1 MRGRPGPSDL
11 WGKFRDES
19 RGGPAWHPLVDHC
32 IDVAC
37 VLEALLA
44 QPTIRRRLARAGGL
58 DDLDPV
64 QVARLCFLGFI
75 HDLGKC
81 AAGFQA
87 KASEPPVIAI
97 GHIRALRGLCADDL
111 ASRFTAAI
119 DAPTLLGWGEAP
131 SRELLAAAFAHH
143 GRPVEL
149 EFNSLQDGPLRATW
163 LVQAGVEPMVRLA
176 GLVAAGR
183 TLFPEAFGVGS
194 PLPTERQFQHLF
206 AGLLMLADWLGSG
219 DASDLF
225 PYSEPGEDRL
235 VFARGRAPDVLRK
248 IGLDPAALRQ
258 GTTGTLPSF
267 QAQFGFEP
275 RPAQAGID
283 ALPVPP
289 GGGVVLLESETGSGK
304 TEAALRWATRLVA
317 DGQVDGLFFAV
328 PLRSAA
334 VQLHRR
340 MQAWL
345 DTTFPGTEALLAV
358 PGYFRMGEAEGR
370 ALPDFAVQWTDGAP
384 EDRQLARWAAE
395 QPKRYAAAAF
405 AVGTIDQALMAVLQ
419 VNHAHLRAAC
429 LARHLL
435 VVDEVHGSDPYM
447 RVLVR
452 RLIEL
457 FQACGGQVLLMSATL
472 GAATREKLLRGV
484 SRPAPLIEA
493 MARPYPLISTSW
505 GAAAEPRP
513 EGRSKRVA
521 VSLCPRLDDP
531 EAVAAEAVAA
541 ADAGARV
548 LILRNTV
555 GAAIATQQAI
565 EGLLGPDHPAL
576 FRVGDGKVSTLHH
589 GRFAAE
595 DRRRLDDAIQ
605 DRVGKTAAAAG
616 AAIVVATQTV
626 EQSLDVDFDLLLT
639 DLCPIDVLLQR
650 IGRLHRHDRRRP
662 SAFAQARCIVLE
674 PDGGDL
680 APFLTAS
687 RHGLGFGR
695 DGQARAYPDL
705 RAVEAT
711 RRLIGP
717 GSVWAIPDDNRR
729 LVEQGTHPEALD
741 ALAAGLDERWR
752 QHGRT
757 KQAKDMAEGSI
768 ARDNAIDFTK
778 PFSTLAFPESGIKIA
793 TRLGLDDLL
802 LPLDRPLL
810 SPFGETLQRLRL
822 PGWMIRGETWQAIK
836 IVDDPRIVVTD
847 TGQLD
852 LYGQRFVYDRLGLTL
867 QIENKNLC
875 IKTAL
880 GS

>member
-1 MRGRPGPSDL
+1 MRGQPGPSDL

-19 RGGPAWHPLVDHC
+19 RGGPAWHPLIDHC
-32 IDVAC
+32 TDVAC

-58 DDLDPV
+58 DDLDPI

-87 KASEPPVIAI
+87 KASEPPVIGV

-111 ASRFTAAI
+111 AARFTAAI
-119 DAPTLLGWGEAP
+119 DAPTLLGWGEA
-131 SRELLAAAFAHH
+131 SVWELLAAAFAHH

-163 LVQAGVEPMVRLA
+163 LARAGVEPMARLA
-176 GLVAAGR
+176 GLVANGR
-183 TLFPEAFGVGS
+183 ALFSEAFGIGA
-194 PLPTERQFQHLF
+194 PLPAGRPFQHLF

-219 DASDLF
+219 DTSDMF

-235 VFARGRAPDVLRK
+235 ALARGRAPEVLRRV
-248 IGLDPAALRQ
+248 GLAPAPPRQ
-258 GTTGTLPSF
+258 ATTGMLPGF
-267 QAQFGFEP
+267 QAQFGFAP
-275 RPAQAGID
+275 RPAQAEID

-289 GGGVVLLESETGSGK
+289 RGGVVLLESETGSGK
-304 TEAALRWATRLVA
+304 TEAALRWATRLIA

-345 DTTFPGTEALLAV
+345 DNTFPGTEALLAV

-370 ALPDFAVQWTDGAP
+370 TLPDFAVQWTDGAP
-384 EDRQLARWAAE
+384 EDRQLGRWAAE

-457 FQACGGQVLLMSATL
+457 FQACGGQILLMSATL
-472 GAATREKLLRGV
+472 GAAAREKLLRGV
-484 SRPAPLIEA
+484 SRPTPLAEA

-521 VSLCPRLDDP
+521 TSLRPWLDDP
-531 EAVAAEAVAA
+531 EAIAAAAVAA
-541 ADAGARV
+541 ADAGARM

-555 GAAIATQQAI
+555 AAAIATQQAI
-565 EGLLGPDHPAL
+565 EGRLGPHHAAL
-576 FRVGDGKVSTLHH
+576 FRVGDGKISTLHH

-595 DRRRLDDAIQ
+595 DRRLLDDAIQ
-605 DRVGKTAAAAG
+605 DRVGKKAAAG

-650 IGRLHRHDRRRP
+650 IGRLHRHERHRP
-662 SAFAQARCIVLE
+662 GAFAQARCIVLE

-680 APFLTAS
+680 ASFLTAS

-717 GSVWAIPDDNRR
+717 GNVWTIPDDNRR

-741 ALAAGLDERWR
+741 TLAAGLDERWR
-752 QHGRT
+752 QHGKT
-757 KQAKDMAEGSI
+757 KQAKDMAEASI
-768 ARDNAIDFTK
+768 ARDNAIDFTQ
-778 PFSTLAFPESGIKIA
+778 PFSKLAFPERGIKIA

-802 LPLDRPLL
+802 LPLDRPLI
-810 SPFGETLQRLRL
+810 SPFGQTLQRLRL
-822 PGWMIRGETWQAIK
+822 PGWMIRCETWRAIK
-836 IVDDPRIVVTD
+836 AVDDPRIVVTD
-847 TGQLD
+847 AGHLD
-852 LYGQRFVYDRLGLTL
+852 LYGQRFVYDRFGIGRQHDGVTSPTFLS
-867 QIENKNLC
+867 N
-875 IKTAL
+875 
-880 GS
+880 